1 MKTTD
6 FTSPANSRQL
16 NESMYKKFGV
26 KVNFDKYT
34 REQLENYRN
43 LLRTKLH
50 QQEVSANF
58 NELLSNESYQ
68 KDKHLVGV
76 LTQRIKEMLGE
87 SINVM
92 EKAVSKSQQQ
102 AAGIALA
109 AKKAGKKPAGKGAA
123 AEMAKMSTKELEKFA
138 GTKHKGLPKKKATT
152 EGAKPDFL
160 DMDKDGDKKEPMKK
174 AVADKK
180 KKPFE
185 KVKEADERPSAKK
198 SEREVE
204 LPSGAKVKATKVQGW
219 RSQKSDK
226 EAEKDV
232 KEATDARPAAKKT
245 SREVELPSGA
255 KVKATKVQG
264 WRSQKSDK
272 ESEKVEEG
280 AMKDAMWKD
289 AEQMSRKQFCDKYG
303 AENGEFWDNIN
314 DDVMEAT
321 KPLKSGQKKLDTD
334 KDGDIDAKDMKNLR
348 DKKKVKESQLKHLAY
363 QRIISESLSQF
374 IAEDE
379 EGKAKSITAGTDM
392 VNDFTSWMT
401 RIGQYQTKSMIEL
414 ADAIRANFGQEQAE
428 MFKQSVAPALETAL
442 NTLTQVRETLSGAV
456 AVLAGEQPAMD
467 QMGTEMDGE
476 MDGMDDMDAVPAPE
490 DEMNAAPE
498 DEFAAADAAA
508 GGSEIS
514 GRVRRESRELFAKK
528 LDEAHMILTKLSK

>member
-16 NESMYKKFGV
+16 NENLYKKFGV

-58 NELLSNESYQ
+58 NDLLSNESYQ

-76 LTQRIKEMLGE
+76 LSQRIKEMLGE

-92 EKAVSKSQQQ
+92 ERAVSKAQQQ
-102 AAGIALA
+102 AAGAALA
-109 AKKAGKKPAGKGAA
+109 AKRGEGKAKGASK
-123 AEMAKMSTKELEKFA
+123 EMMKMSTKELEKFA
-138 GTKHKGLPKKKATT
+138 GTKHKGLPKKKSTT

-180 KKPFE
+180 KNPFE
-185 KVKEADERPSAKK
+185 KVKEADERPTAKK

-219 RSQKSDK
+219 RSQ
-226 EAEKDV
+226 
-232 KEATDARPAAKKT
+232 R
-245 SREVELPSGA
+245 
-255 KVKATKVQG
+255 
-264 WRSQKSDK
+264 SDK

-280 AMKDAMWKD
+280 AMKDAMHRD
-289 AEQMSRKQFCDKYG
+289 AERMELDQFTAKYG
-303 AENGEFWDNIN
+303 NEAWVKEFWSNIN

-321 KPLKSGQKKLDTD
+321 KPLKGGQKKLDTD

-348 DKKKVKESQLKHLAY
+348 AKKKVKESIG
-363 QRIISESLSQF
+363 RF
-374 IAEDE
+374 VFEDE

-428 MFKQSVAPALETAL
+428 QFKQSVAPALETAL

-456 AVLAGEQPAMD
+456 AVLAGEEQAVD
-467 QMGTEMDGE
+467 QMGGE
-476 MDGMDDMDAVPAPE
+476 MDGMDDLEAGPAPE

-498 DEFAAADAAA
+498 DEFAAADAAS
-508 GGSEIS
+508 GGAEIS

>member
-92 EKAVSKSQQQ
+92 ERAVSKAQQQ
-102 AAGIALA
+102 AAGAALA
-109 AKKAGKKPAGKGAA
+109 AKRGEGKAKGASK
-123 AEMAKMSTKELEKFA
+123 EMMKMSTKELEKFA
-138 GTKHKGLPKKKATT
+138 GTKHKGLPKKVKESDLEEGAIDDAKDRKAAAKDSDWWGDKEKSVEKKSATRKVAGKAYGGSKQKDDHV
-152 EGAKPDFL
+152 EEAAKPDFL
-160 DMDKDGDKKEPMKK
+160 DMDKDGNKKEPMKK
-174 AVADKK
+174 AIKDKK
-180 KKPFE
+180 
-185 KVKEADERPSAKK
+185 VK
-198 SEREVE
+198 
-204 LPSGAKVKATKVQGW
+204 
-219 RSQKSDK
+219 
-226 EAEKDV
+226 
-232 KEATDARPAAKKT
+232 
-245 SREVELPSGA
+245 
-255 KVKATKVQG
+255 
-264 WRSQKSDK
+264 
-272 ESEKVEEG
+272 
-280 AMKDAMWKD
+280 
-289 AEQMSRKQFCDKYG
+289 
-303 AENGEFWDNIN
+303 
-314 DDVMEAT
+314 EAT
-321 KPLKSGQKKLDTD
+321 KPLVGGQKKLDTD
-334 KDGDIDAKDMKNLR
+334 KDGDIDARDMKNLR
-348 DKKKVKESQLKHLAY
+348 AKKKVKESIDQY
-363 QRIISESLSQF
+363 VF
-374 IAEDE
+374 EDE

-428 MFKQSVAPALETAL
+428 QFKQSVAPALETAL

-467 QMGTEMDGE
+467 QMGGE
-476 MDGMDDMDAVPAPE
+476 MDGMGDMEDGDLAPAPE

-498 DEFAAADAAA
+498 DEFSAADAAA
-508 GGSEIS
+508 GGAETS
-514 GRVRRESRELFAKK
+514 GRVRRENRELFAKK